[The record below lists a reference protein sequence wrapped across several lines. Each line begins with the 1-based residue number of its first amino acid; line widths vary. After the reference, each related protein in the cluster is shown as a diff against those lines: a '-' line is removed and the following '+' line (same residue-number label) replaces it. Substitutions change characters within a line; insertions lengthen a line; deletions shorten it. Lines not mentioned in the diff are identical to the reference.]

1 MLGAGDQGAAENMYG
16 VIGAAMQKA
25 ALHGNTIGNAI
36 VYEAARAITAIYPN
50 ANLLQS
56 GGCCDADLLLPSV
69 RQTRK
74 PGRCYPYQGSLLQCP
89 RPRSLC
95 CLHSVHLSAAR
106 VRCVRCSGGD
116 HCDLPAGSQPQ
127 PAIHGH

>member
-56 GGCCDADLLLPSV
+56 GAWRAAQSAGA
-69 RQTRK
+69 
-74 PGRCYPYQGSLLQCP
+74 GRVP
-89 RPRSLC
+89 
-95 CLHSVHLSAAR
+95 
-106 VRCVRCSGGD
+106 
-116 HCDLPAGSQPQ
+116 GSQ
-127 PAIHGH
+127 A

>member
-56 GGCCDADLLLPSV
+56 GAGPNCRPAAVGYLPK
-69 RQTRK
+69 RQ
-74 PGRCYPYQGSLLQCP
+74 
-89 RPRSLC
+89 
-95 CLHSVHLSAAR
+95 AAA
-106 VRCVRCSGGD
+106 VGGV
-116 HCDLPAGSQPQ
+116 AGSR
-127 PAIHGH
+127 A